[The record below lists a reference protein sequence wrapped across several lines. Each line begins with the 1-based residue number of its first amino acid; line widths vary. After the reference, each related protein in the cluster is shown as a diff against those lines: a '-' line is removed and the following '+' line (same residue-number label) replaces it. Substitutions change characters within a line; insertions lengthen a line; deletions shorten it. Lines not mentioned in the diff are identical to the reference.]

1 MNAEELRMF
10 LFNDLPTEIVGEVSS
25 SLIINLLKKIK
36 SLFEQKKVNRND
48 NADIA
53 DIKAILEEMHRSLD
67 MPGEDIQNGERNV
80 MVKNIFGSSVTIT
93 QK

>member
-10 LFNDLPTEIVGEVSS
+10 LFNDLPTEIVGAVSS
-25 SLIINLLKKIK
+25 SVIINLLKKIK
-36 SLFEQKKVNRND
+36 SLFEQKKVNGN
-48 NADIA
+48 NSTDIA

-67 MPGEDIQNGERNV
+67 IPEEDIQNGERNV
-80 MVKNIFGSSVTIT
+80 MVKNIFGSSVIIT